1 MAASWSDEGEV
12 RVVLVRVSGGTRQRP
27 YVTGLFPACFSIG
40 PLLIVGGSL
49 LCWGRVGWDKGRGCD
64 G

>member
-1 MAASWSDEGEV
+1 M
-12 RVVLVRVSGGTRQRP
+12 VVGGRVSGGTRQRP

-40 PLLIVGGSL
+40 PLLIVGGGSL

>member
-1 MAASWSDEGEV
+1 M
-12 RVVLVRVSGGTRQRP
+12 VVGGRVSGGTRQRP

-40 PLLIVGGSL
+40 PLLTVGGSL
-49 LCWGRVGWDKGRGCD
+49 LCWGMGGWDMGRGWD